1 MASHAHNNAPALRV
15 EQLLDEARH
24 GSTAAIGRLFESAR
38 AYLLFLAQK
47 ELPPALRA
55 KLGASDVV
63 QETAIDVHRDFPRF
77 AGTTS

>member
-1 MASHAHNNAPALRV
+1 MPVSRV

-38 AYLLFLAQK
+38 AYLLFLANK
-47 ELPPALRA
+47 ELPHTLRA

-63 QETAIDVHRDFPRF
+63 QETALDVHRDFPRF
-77 AGTTS
+77 TG